1 MIDDGL
7 IGVVFQN
14 FFDND
19 LKEIVK
25 KIASGGYA
33 KDNKAWLVPVD

>member
-7 IGVVFQN
+7 MGVCFNN

-19 LKEIVK
+19 LKEMIK
-25 KIASGGYA
+25 KIASGGYS
-33 KDNKAWLVPVD
+33 KDNKAWLVPVN